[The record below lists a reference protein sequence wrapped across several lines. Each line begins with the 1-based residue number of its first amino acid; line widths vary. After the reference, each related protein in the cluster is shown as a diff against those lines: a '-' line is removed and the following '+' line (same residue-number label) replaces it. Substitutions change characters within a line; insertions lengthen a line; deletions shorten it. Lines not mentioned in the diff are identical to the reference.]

1 MNRTIRVTAGV
12 TQVTAELN
20 STKTAQAIW
29 DALPLKGRANIWG
42 DEIYFS
48 IPINLDLENG
58 QELVSKGDLAYWPP
72 GPAFCIFF
80 GPTPMSQ
87 GQEIRPAGPV
97 TVLGRV
103 TGDTEVL
110 RQVAPGVEITIEREE
125 QN

>member
-1 MNRTIRVTAGV
+1 MNRTIRVTADV

-20 STKTAQAIW
+20 NTRTAQAIW
-29 DALPLKGRANIWG
+29 DALPLKGRTNIWG
-42 DEIYFS
+42 DEISFS
-48 IPINLDLENG
+48 IPINLELENG
-58 QELVSKGDLAYWPP
+58 QELVSRGDLAYWPP

-110 RQVAPGVEITIEREE
+110 RQVAPGAEITIEREE

>member
-12 TQVTAELN
+12 TRVTAELN
-20 STKTAQAIW
+20 RTRTAQAIW
-29 DALPLKGRANIWG
+29 DALPLKGRTNIWG

-48 IPINLDLENG
+48 IPINLELENG
-58 QELVSKGDLAYWPP
+58 QELVSKGDLAYWPS

-110 RQVAPGVEITIEREE
+110 RQVAPGAEITIEREE
-125 QN
+125 

>member
-1 MNRTIRVTAGV
+1 MNKIVRIKASA

-20 STKTAQAIW
+20 STRTAQAIW
-29 DALPLKGRANIWG
+29 DALPLRGRANTWG

-48 IPINLDLENG
+48 IPVNLELENG
-58 QELVSKGDLAYWPP
+58 QELVSRGDLAYWPP
-72 GPAFCIFF
+72 GLAFCIFF

-97 TVLGRV
+97 TVLGRI

-110 RQVAPGVEITIEREE
+110 RQIAPGAEINIEREK
-125 QN
+125 QG

>member
-20 STKTAQAIW
+20 GTRTAQAIW
-29 DALPLKGRANIWG
+29 DALPLKGRTNIWG

-48 IPINLDLENG
+48 IPINLELENG

-110 RQVAPGVEITIEREE
+110 RQVAPGAEITIEREE
-125 QN
+125 

>member
-20 STKTAQAIW
+20 STRTAQAIW
-29 DALPLKGRANIWG
+29 DALPLKGRTNIWG

-48 IPINLDLENG
+48 IPINLELENG
-58 QELVSKGDLAYWPP
+58 QELVSKGDLAYWPS

-103 TGDTEVL
+103 TGNTEVL
-110 RQVAPGVEITIEREE
+110 RQVAPGAEITIEREE

>member
-1 MNRTIRVTAGV
+1 MNKTIRVTAGV

-20 STKTAQAIW
+20 NTRTAQAIW
-29 DALPLKGRANIWG
+29 DALPLKGRTNIWG

-48 IPINLDLENG
+48 IPINLELENG
-58 QELVSKGDLAYWPP
+58 QELVTKGDLAYWPS

-80 GPTPMSQ
+80 GPTPMSK

-110 RQVAPGVEITIEREE
+110 RQVAPGAEITIEREE
-125 QN
+125 

>member
-1 MNRTIRVTAGV
+1 MNRTIRVTADV

-20 STKTAQAIW
+20 NTRTAQAIW
-29 DALPLKGRANIWG
+29 DALPLKGRTNIWG

-48 IPINLDLENG
+48 IPINLELENG
-58 QELVSKGDLAYWPP
+58 QELVSRGDLAYWPP

-110 RQVAPGVEITIEREE
+110 RQVAPGAEITIEREE

>member
-1 MNRTIRVTAGV
+1 MNRTIRVTTGV

-58 QELVSKGDLAYWPP
+58 QELVSKGDLAYWPS

-87 GQEIRPAGPV
+87 GQEIRPAEPV
-97 TVLGRV
+97 TVLGRI
-103 TGDTEVL
+103 TGNTEVL
-110 RQVAPGVEITIEREE
+110 RQVAPGAEITIEREE
-125 QN
+125 

>member
-12 TQVTAELN
+12 TRVTAELN
-20 STKTAQAIW
+20 STRTAQAIW
-29 DALPLKGRANIWG
+29 DVLPLKGRANIWG

-48 IPINLDLENG
+48 IPINLELENG

-72 GPAFCIFF
+72 GPACCIFF

-110 RQVAPGVEITIEREE
+110 RQVAPGAEITIEREE
-125 QN
+125 